1 MRTVLCKNLL
11 QTDWRKSLNKV
22 MCIEAHETCRME
34 GNELDFPSLCALLKK
49 DPIAIGVM
57 IAAESDAF
65 NEIMRSADGFAH
77 IVKLIERGEAIQTEV
92 RVSFRSNLDLVLE
105 LFFAFPPIQSIKFG
119 IYRYFYD

>member
-1 MRTVLCKNLL
+1 MRAALCKNLL

-22 MCIEAHETCRME
+22 MYVEAHETCRME

-49 DPIAIGVM
+49 DPIAIEVM

-77 IVKLIERGEAIQTEV
+77 IVKLIERGDAIQTEV
-92 RVSFRSNLDLVLE
+92 RVYFRSNLDLHKL
-105 LFFAFPPIQSIKFG
+105 LLILL
-119 IYRYFYD
+119 